1 MEDELLIL
9 QDEMVLQVEII
20 ENTPI
25 TSNCFIVYHQNSKS
39 CIVIDPG
46 TENNRLL
53 SSYLREHD
61 LTIIYIILTHQ
72 HFDHIWGV
80 EHLRN
85 CFPAAKVVCNR
96 ICSEMIIDKK
106 RNCSLYYNQI
116 GFELFPAD
124 ILIENIENTLIWEE
138 EEIKFYNTPG
148 HSLGSIGFIIGH
160 NLFTGDTL
168 IQGEKTVTKLPG
180 GSRSDLEK
188 TLKLLE
194 RFKGKN
200 LIVRA
205 GHKDSFQLDLYNIA
219 DAL

>member
-1 MEDELLIL
+1 MTLVVKRLINNP
-9 QDEMVLQVEII
+9 VS
-20 ENTPI
+20 
-25 TSNCFIVYHQNSKS
+25 SNCFVVKQQEGKS
-39 CIVIDPG
+39 CIVVDPG
-46 TENNRLL
+46 TPENQQLL
-53 SSYLREHD
+53 AYLQKYNLD
-61 LTIIYIILTHQ
+61 VIYIILSHQ

-80 EHLRN
+80 NHLRMYY
-85 CFPAAKVVCNR
+85 PKALVVCNR

-106 RNCSLYYNQI
+106 RNCSLYYNQV

-138 EEIKFYNTPG
+138 EEMKFYNTPG
-148 HSLGSIGFIIGH
+148 HSLGSISFIIGH